1 MYSDLNS
8 AGSWWVGL
16 TKRGTHPIWH
26 WLSTGETVS
35 YDNWADD
42 SNEPQTGLAR
52 IVLHYGGTVAGNML
66 TDSVKLDIQQTGKT
80 QEVHLYVN
88 TINICSFYL
97 ILYGGSLLI
106 LIYTIIMRIAYY

>member
-1 MYSDLNS
+1 MNS

-42 SNEPQTGLAR
+42 SNEPQNR
-52 IVLHYGGTVAGNML
+52 IGEDCASLRGYSGWKYADGFCKIVYTANWQNPR
-66 TDSVKLDIQQTGKT
+66 SPF
-80 QEVHLYVN
+80 
-88 TINICSFYL
+88 ICEYH
-97 ILYGGSLLI
+97 
-106 LIYTIIMRIAYY
+106 